1 MEHAINTIKPPKK
14 GMEYNLLESV
24 YAIIDSRIQYLE
36 YQNNKLFKS
45 YLRKG
50 EQGSA
55 EDMLPPN
62 LGTESQFLLND
73 FEELL
78 HHLAI
83 SSKSVKL
90 LLLLRNYLLKDN
102 ADLILELL
110 TNNNYL
116 KLSEEKLSRL
126 LDHRVLS

>member
-1 MEHAINTIKPPKK
+1 MEHAIETIKSPKK

-36 YQNNKLFKS
+36 YQNNKLLKS
-45 YLRKG
+45 YLG
-50 EQGSA
+50 EREQVGR
-55 EDMLPPN
+55 EDLLTPD
-62 LGTESQFLLND
+62 LGTESQFLVNN

-78 HHLAI
+78 NHLAI

-102 ADLILELL
+102 AGLILELL
-110 TNNNYL
+110 TNNKYL
-116 KLSEEKLSRL
+116 KLSEEKLSRML
-126 LDHRVLS
+126 NCRVLS